1 MFVLLARLAGAE
13 RYVRRPAP
21 ARGCSPE
28 DDSNILGPT
37 SASAPSSDEKRHMLT
52 ELRRN
57 LRSTEETNS
66 AQQKTTRYTR
76 TDGFEFFSFDIF
88 IP

>member
-21 ARGCSPE
+21 KRRLSPE
-28 DDSNILGPT
+28 NDSNILGPT
-37 SASAPSSDEKRHMLT
+37 SASAPSSEEKRHMLT
-52 ELRRN
+52 ERRRN
-57 LRSTEETNS
+57 LRSTKETNS
-66 AQQKTTRYTR
+66 DQQKTTRYTR
-76 TDGFEFFSFDIF
+76 TDGCEFFSFDTV

>member
-1 MFVLLARLAGAE
+1 MLA
-13 RYVRRPAP
+13 
-21 ARGCSPE
+21 
-28 DDSNILGPT
+28 
-37 SASAPSSDEKRHMLT
+37 